1 MSFYLWKKNE
11 SKRLI
16 GRLSFM
22 NVWKLTY
29 CTIKFFTAKL
39 YENTYFHILNIT
51 HACRKNNQITATFM
65 ENQGNTFIITKKW
78 KLINMHWCSLKTDCT
93 IKLFTSKLYENTPL
107 HNFNV
112 THASRKIHQETITF
126 MENKEYSLINTEKMK
141 IDGHELVII
150 KIKLHN

>member
-65 ENQGNTFIITKKW
+65 ENQGNTLIITKKW
-78 KLINMHWCSLKTDCT
+78 KLINMHWCSLKTETALDMNKHHPNNVMKSVC
-93 IKLFTSKLYENTPL
+93 FTYGLPSIERNKPLVGFHFWENQYCNIEISNKFFT
-107 HNFNV
+107 V
-112 THASRKIHQETITF
+112 TSEKNCKPI
-126 MENKEYSLINTEKMK
+126 YS
-141 IDGHELVII
+141 
-150 KIKLHN
+150 